1 MKTVVSYRTHIAVS
15 TSVIYVFD
23 AQERQDFEPRSK
35 QLSVPSNSSDSFIV
49 NAQLGIAG
57 LRARLL

>member
-1 MKTVVSYRTHIAVS
+1 MKTAVSYRIHIVVS
-15 TSVIYVFD
+15 TSVIYVLD
-23 AQERQDFEPRSK
+23 AQERQDFEPRS
-35 QLSVPSNSSDSFIV
+35 SSDSFMV